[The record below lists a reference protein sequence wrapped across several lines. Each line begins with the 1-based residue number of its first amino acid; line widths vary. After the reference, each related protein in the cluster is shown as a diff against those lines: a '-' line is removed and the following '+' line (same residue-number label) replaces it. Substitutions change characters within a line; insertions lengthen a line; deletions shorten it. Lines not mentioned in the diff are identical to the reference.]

1 MNDRNNLLYNQ
12 LYIDTGDG
20 PVVILL
26 HGLFGKLAMWK
37 PAVEALRKKFRVI
50 VPRLPIFELPA
61 DRTNI
66 GHLSAL
72 LHEFIEF
79 HNLRDVNLVGHAI
92 GGQVALSYAH
102 DHPRNVG
109 RIVLSGSNGLFESS
123 DFQAATSSEVS
134 DYNYVDEQV
143 RAAFY
148 HSDEAPDALVDE
160 IYAAV
165 QNDTKRQSI
174 SSLIQS
180 SRQNSVEMFLNKLD
194 HRVMLLWGLEDKIT
208 PPEVALHFH
217 DFLQNSEVRFI
228 EKCGHLPMIEEPEI
242 FTKHL
247 ISFLD

>member
-12 LYIDTGDG
+12 AYIDTGDG

-37 PAVEALRKKFRVI
+37 PAIETLRKNFRVI

-66 GHLSAL
+66 SHLSDL
-72 LHEFIEF
+72 LHEFIESYR
-79 HNLRDVNLVGHAI
+79 LRDVNLVGHAI
-92 GGQVALSYAH
+92 GGQVALCYAH
-102 DHPRNVG
+102 DHPRNVS
-109 RIVLSGSNGLFESS
+109 RIVLSGSNGLFEST
-123 DFQAATSSEVS
+123 DFQAATSAEVS
-134 DYNYVDEQV
+134 DYNYVDEHV
-143 RAAFY
+143 RSAFY
-148 HSDEAPDALVDE
+148 NSEGAPEGLVDE
-160 IYAAV
+160 IYATV
-165 QNDTKRQSI
+165 QNVTKRQNI

-180 SRQNSVEMFLNKLD
+180 SRQSSVEMFLNKLD